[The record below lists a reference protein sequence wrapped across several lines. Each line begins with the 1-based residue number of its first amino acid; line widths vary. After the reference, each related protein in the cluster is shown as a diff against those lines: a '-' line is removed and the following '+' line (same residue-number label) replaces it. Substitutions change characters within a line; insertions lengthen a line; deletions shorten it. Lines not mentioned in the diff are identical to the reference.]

1 VTQHLSHVY
10 CKYKFDNLKF
20 SAELSFNITKK
31 KKKIKQEQI
40 RIV

>member
-1 VTQHLSHVY
+1 MTQHVSHVY

-31 KKKIKQEQI
+31 KKIKQEQI